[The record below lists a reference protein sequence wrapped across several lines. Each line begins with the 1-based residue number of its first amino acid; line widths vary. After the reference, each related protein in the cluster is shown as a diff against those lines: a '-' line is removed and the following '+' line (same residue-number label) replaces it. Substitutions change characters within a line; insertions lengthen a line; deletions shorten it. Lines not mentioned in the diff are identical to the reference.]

1 MFGFVSNSIFDSV
14 IMSNRNHNV
23 YENLNLFEEIWE
35 RKMNVK
41 RRRIRKKKRSKSNI
55 LIIMYYYCRNAQKK
69 SDDNDLKTAAFRPPV
84 QQKKKNKRPIKGQKR
99 GKFLF
104 YDCYL

>member
-35 RKMNVK
+35 KKDERKEAM
-41 RRRIRKKKRSKSNI
+41 RRRRAEAKAAKKKDEAK
-55 LIIMYYYCRNAQKK
+55 
-69 SDDNDLKTAAFRPPV
+69 
-84 QQKKKNKRPIKGQKR
+84 
-99 GKFLF
+99 
-104 YDCYL
+104 

>member
-35 RKMNVK
+35 KKDERKEE
-41 RRRIRKKKRSKSNI
+41 
-55 LIIMYYYCRNAQKK
+55 
-69 SDDNDLKTAAFRPPV
+69 
-84 QQKKKNKRPIKGQKR
+84 KNKKEEKKQK
-99 GKFLF
+99 
-104 YDCYL
+104 